1 MQKVKTEEQSAYSDI
16 CSGKGQDGLKRLVYL
31 FREMPAEDV
40 QCADIMISPVQ
51 LFIFGMEQYMGGNF
65 GIIEFERGIGNNRIE
80 NFGKYPTDELIS
92 SLVLLNEKDVMKY
105 AGYVKLYGLTKSDHR
120 GVQFIASAICMLGMP
135 REYFK
140 EDPLQFCMN
149 TLKMAK
155 SYKDLVI
162 VRQMSLLPIMEYI
175 NKQYLKDI
183 EKQKYFFERVVEVLP
198 IYGANVLT
206 GIETEI
212 SSLGCMLGK
221 ISELEQDRL
230 EIETGIQKLARG
242 IVEEQ
247 DKVCQY
253 GQIVILSQLSKRLK
267 RNEVVRDSL
276 EELIKRTD
284 ATDAAYIRAKLVLG
298 EYLQKTHEAKQMQ
311 ELSRNILGWGVLPG
325 VVDINLY
332 NEQARILET
341 IGKYFTKY
349 GWYTEAEEVYGGLT
363 EKYPGSRVGK
373 SASYWAKRIK
383 QSPIDASL
391 EMITVEIDGSRLS
404 GELDKVTA
412 YYQDIAEHTP
422 NADLRAKMEAQQRQ
436 PSKKLEYNQQ
446 VNEMK

>member
-1 MQKVKTEEQSAYSDI
+1 M
-16 CSGKGQDGLKRLVYL
+16 
-31 FREMPAEDV
+31 
-40 QCADIMISPVQ
+40 
-51 LFIFGMEQYMGGNF
+51 
-65 GIIEFERGIGNNRIE
+65 
-80 NFGKYPTDELIS
+80 
-92 SLVLLNEKDVMKY
+92 
-105 AGYVKLYGLTKSDHR
+105 
-120 GVQFIASAICMLGMP
+120 
-135 REYFK
+135 
-140 EDPLQFCMN
+140 
-149 TLKMAK
+149 
-155 SYKDLVI
+155 
-162 VRQMSLLPIMEYI
+162 
-175 NKQYLKDI
+175 
-183 EKQKYFFERVVEVLP
+183 
-198 IYGANVLT
+198 LT